1 MCQAK
6 FNELFIDLRNGP
18 HDNCDYNADSDGD
31 KRNLHVNDL
40 LALLHNSECLEDAFV
55 ADEGIKEVWKAHS
68 NQAIRWSLDDGIA
81 QLLKGNKDTAL
92 DIYNRIINAEDSEY
106 MEAWNKKATCHYVSE
121 VLILSTS
128 LFETLPHRQYLCSF
142 RCSVKCL
149 ALLRQQ
155 GERLK

>member
-1 MCQAK
+1 M
-6 FNELFIDLRNGP
+6 
-18 HDNCDYNADSDGD
+18 
-31 KRNLHVNDL
+31 
-40 LALLHNSECLEDAFV
+40 ALLHNSECLEDAFV

-81 QLLKGNKDTAL
+81 QLLKGNKGTAL

-121 VLILSTS
+121 VLILCTS